1 MVQECG
7 YGTHAPW
14 HHGTF
19 APLRYNQDAH
29 IFATSVDRPFLPTP
43 MTKPRIAINGFGRIG
58 RVATRLLLQRNDIEL
73 VAVNDLA
80 DTHTLAHLFKY
91 DSVHGVFPGDVG
103 HDDGHLLLGGRTIE
117 AHAAKDPASL
127 PWKRLGIDMVL
138 ECTGHF
144 LTRDLA
150 SAHLKAGAHTVI
162 LSAPAK
168 EPDIKTVVLGVNE
181 ATIDGTE
188 RILSNASCTTNCA
201 APMIK
206 VVQDLCGIESGF
218 IITVHS
224 FTGDQRLHD
233 APHKDLR
240 RARAA
245 TLSMVPTTTGAAKAI
260 TRIFPE
266 LEGRLGG
273 GGIRVPVPDGSIT
286 DITCRVKDIPTAESL
301 NAAFKKAAMGPMKG
315 ILRYTEDPIVSV
327 DIVGD
332 PHSCIFDAQL
342 TSVVGDMVKV
352 MGWYDNE
359 YGYSSR
365 LVDLVA
371 HLARLRR

>member
-1 MVQECG
+1 MS
-7 YGTHAPW
+7 TNAP
-14 HHGTF
+14 
-19 APLRYNQDAH
+19 
-29 IFATSVDRPFLPTP
+29 I
-43 MTKPRIAINGFGRIG
+43 RIAVNGFGRIG
-58 RVATRLLLQRNDIEL
+58 RVFTRIILDRTDIEL
-73 VAVNDLA
+73 VAVNDLT

-91 DSVHGVFPGDVG
+91 DSVHGVFAGAVA
-103 HDDGHLLLGGRTIE
+103 HDATSLMLGGRTIKAFAE
-117 AHAAKDPASL
+117 KDPAKL
-127 PWKRLGIDMVL
+127 PWGALGIDIVI

-144 LTRDLA
+144 LTRELA
-150 SAHLKAGAHTVI
+150 SAHIKAGARQVI

-168 EPDIKTVVLGVNE
+168 DNDIKSVVLGVNE
-181 ATIDGTE
+181 HMLDGTE
-188 RILSNASCTTNCA
+188 DMISNASCTTNCA

-206 VVQDLCGIESGF
+206 VVRDVCGIESGF
-218 IITVHS
+218 ITTVHS
-224 FTGDQRLHD
+224 YTGDQRLHD

-245 TLSMVPTTTGAAKAI
+245 AVSMVPTSTGAAKAI

-266 LEGRLGG
+266 LEGKLGG

-286 DITCRVKDIPTAESL
+286 DITCRVKNIPTAEAL
-301 NAAFKKAAMGPMKG
+301 NAKFKEAAEGPLKG

-332 PHSCIFDAQL
+332 PNSCIFDAQL
-342 TSVVGDMVKV
+342 TSVVGDLVKV

-365 LVDLVA
+365 LADLVA
-371 HLARLRR
+371 YLHRIRK

>member
-1 MVQECG
+1 MSK
-7 YGTHAPW
+7 
-14 HHGTF
+14 
-19 APLRYNQDAH
+19 LR
-29 IFATSVDRPFLPTP
+29 V
-43 MTKPRIAINGFGRIG
+43 AINGFGRIG
-58 RVATRLLLQRNDIEL
+58 RVTARLLLDRSDIEL

-80 DTHTLAHLFKY
+80 DNTTLAHLFKY
-91 DSVHGVFPGDVG
+91 DSVHGVFTGEVG
-103 HDDGHLLLGGRTIE
+103 HDAEHLLLGGRKVKAFAE
-117 AHAAKDPASL
+117 KDPAAL
-127 PWKRLGIDMVL
+127 PWGELGIDVVI
-138 ECTGHF
+138 ESTGLF
-144 LTRDLA
+144 LSREKA
-150 SAHLKAGAHTVI
+150 SAHLKAGAKRVV

-168 EPDIKTVVLGVNE
+168 DLDIRTVVLGVNE
-181 ATIDGTE
+181 HVLDTDDPI
-188 RILSNASCTTNCA
+188 ISNASCTTNCA
-201 APMIK
+201 APMIQ
-206 VVQDLCGIESGF
+206 VIHELCGIEDGY
-218 IITVHS
+218 ITTVHS
-224 FTGDQRLHD
+224 YTGDQRLHD

-245 TLSMVPTTTGAAKAI
+245 AVSMIPTTTGAAKAI

-266 LEGRLGG
+266 LDGRLGG

-286 DITCRVKDIPTAESL
+286 DITVRVKQLHTAEEI
-301 NAAFKKAAMGPMKG
+301 NARFKQAAEGPLKG

-342 TSVVGDMVKV
+342 TSVVGNMVKI

-371 HLARLRR
+371 RWGKA

>member
-1 MVQECG
+1 MR
-7 YGTHAPW
+7 A
-14 HHGTF
+14 
-19 APLRYNQDAH
+19 
-29 IFATSVDRPFLPTP
+29 
-43 MTKPRIAINGFGRIG
+43 AINGFGRIG
-58 RVATRLLLQRNDIEL
+58 RVTARLLLQRDDVEL
-73 VAVNDLA
+73 VAVNDLT
-80 DTHTLAHLFKY
+80 DTRTLAHLFKY
-91 DSVHGVFPGDVG
+91 DSVHGVFAGEVS
-103 HDDGHLLLGGRTIE
+103 HDDAHLILGGKNVK
-117 AHAAKDPASL
+117 AFASKDPSAL
-127 PWKRLGIDMVL
+127 PWKELGIDIVI
-138 ECTGHF
+138 ESTGHF
-144 LTRDLA
+144 LTRETA
-150 SAHLKAGAHTVI
+150 SAHLNAGAKRVI

-168 EPDIKTVVLGVNE
+168 DSDIPSVVLGVN
-181 ATIDGTE
+181 DH
-188 RILSNASCTTNCA
+188 ILKGDEPIISNASCTTNCA
-201 APMIK
+201 APMILGI
-206 VVQDLCGIESGF
+206 QELCGIEDGF
-218 IITVHS
+218 ITTVHS

-245 TLSMVPTTTGAAKAI
+245 TVSMVPTTTGAAKAI

-266 LEGRLGG
+266 LDGRLGG

-286 DITCRVKDIPTAESL
+286 DITCRVKNLKSAEEINAYFKSL
-301 NAAFKKAAMGPMKG
+301 AEGKLKG

-342 TSVVGDMVKV
+342 TSVVGNMVKV

-371 HLARLRR
+371 RLRV